1 MTHTVERTSAEEDI
15 SLQTS
20 ALSGKGAS
28 SRLDHITL
36 LEMFWIML
44 LSRRLDERAWALHRQ
59 GKIHFHISGMG
70 HEAAQVGAAFAIN
83 RGVDYVHPYYRDLA
97 LSLAVGITPTDFM
110 MSLFARKGEYSSDA
124 RQMPS
129 HFSSKAKHIVSGSS
143 PVATQVPQSAGIAF
157 AIKYRQKTGLVD
169 PADTTQPRLA
179 LTCLGEGSTSQG
191 EWHEGMNW
199 AGVHKLP
206 FICLVQ
212 NNIYA
217 ISVPLESQ
225 MAVAN
230 VADRAP
236 AYGMPGVVVDGN
248 DILAVYDV
256 MAEAVERAYSGG
268 GSTLVEAKTYR
279 PVPHSSDDD
288 DRSYRSREEVSEW
301 KKKDP
306 IVRFQNTLLQLGAL
320 NDNLLREYEVR
331 ARAEVDQAQRDAEA
345 APLPAADEVFGDVY
359 APAEDAS

>member
-1 MTHTVERTSAEEDI
+1 MTTNAVERS
-15 SLQTS
+15 SL
-20 ALSGKGAS
+20 K
-28 SRLDHITL
+28 LDEQTL

-70 HEAAQVGAAFAIN
+70 HEAAQVGTAFAIN

-97 LSLAVGITPTDFM
+97 LSLAIGITPTDFM
-110 MSLFARKGEYSSDA
+110 MSLFARKGEYSSGA

-129 HFSSKAKHIVSGSS
+129 HFSSREKHIISGSS
-143 PVATQVPQSAGIAF
+143 PVATQVPQAAGLAF
-157 AIKYRQKTGLVD
+157 AIKYRQKCGLAD
-169 PADTTQPRLA
+169 PSDITQPRLA

-230 VADRAP
+230 VADRAA
-236 AYGMPGVVVDGN
+236 AYGVKGVVVDGN
-248 DILAVYDV
+248 DVLATYAAVS
-256 MAEAVERAYSGG
+256 EAAKRAYSGEG
-268 GSTLVEAKTYR
+268 ATLVEAKTYR

-288 DRSYRSREEVSEW
+288 DRSYRTREEVAEW

-306 IVRFQNTLLQLGAL
+306 IMRFQNYLSQETILNETLLH
-320 NDNLLREYEVR
+320 DYESR
-331 ARAEVDQAQRDAEA
+331 ARAEVDRAQQEAEA
-345 APLPAADEVFGDVY
+345 APLPDADDVFGDVY
-359 APAEDAS
+359 APAEEA